1 MSNSYH
7 SYVGN
12 QKYVNA
18 YATPINIYFSSL
30 SIADLRK
37 NSKYLP
43 TNALIISSPQKEDEE
58 DIDIT
63 YDAGTPAIVVTDG
76 IGNVLPLTY
85 TLALSNIKYDENE
98 NIITSEP
105 TYTRQEIVSIV
116 NDRITYYIDDRITY
130 YIDKTIINK

>member
-1 MSNSYH
+1 MSYSY

-12 QKYVNA
+12 QNYVNA

-43 TNALIISSPQKEDEE
+43 TNALIISSPQEENEE
-58 DIDIT
+58 DFDT
-63 YDAGTPAIVVTDG
+63 HDAGRPAIVVTDG

-85 TLALSNIKYDENE
+85 TLSLSNIEYDENE
-98 NIITSEP
+98 NT
-105 TYTRQEIVSIV
+105 V
-116 NDRITYYIDDRITY
+116 
-130 YIDKTIINK
+130 KNK

>member
-85 TLALSNIKYDENE
+85 TLRMLGARIDEKN
-98 NIITSEP
+98 NTIS
-105 TYTRQEIVSIV
+105 
-116 NDRITYYIDDRITY
+116 YYL
-130 YIDKTIINK
+130 

>member
-1 MSNSYH
+1 MSYSY

-12 QKYVNA
+12 QNYVNA

-43 TNALIISSPQKEDEE
+43 TNALIISSPQEENEE
-58 DIDIT
+58 DFDT
-63 YDAGTPAIVVTDG
+63 HDAGRPAIVVTDG

-85 TLALSNIKYDENE
+85 TLALSNIEYDENE
-98 NIITSEP
+98 NT
-105 TYTRQEIVSIV
+105 V
-116 NDRITYYIDDRITY
+116 
-130 YIDKTIINK
+130 KNK

>member
-1 MSNSYH
+1 MSYSYY

-12 QKYVNA
+12 QNYVNA

-43 TNALIISSPQKEDEE
+43 TNALIISSPQEENEE
-58 DIDIT
+58 DFDT
-63 YDAGTPAIVVTDG
+63 HDAGRPAIVVTDG

-85 TLALSNIKYDENE
+85 TLRMLGARIDEKN
-98 NIITSEP
+98 NTIS
-105 TYTRQEIVSIV
+105 
-116 NDRITYYIDDRITY
+116 YYL
-130 YIDKTIINK
+130 